1 MENVKGILSST
12 VAGGGVFERIIQDLK
27 AVGMEDGGYKLLAL
41 TPSGENSWTS
51 IENIKPSDFIIRTEQ
66 HQVPQSR
73 HRVIVVGLRA
83 DIASKIVGS
92 KVTALLEQGETT
104 SVRNVLGGMP
114 ELRSGLSR
122 GDDEENWR
130 QAMQDATAQLLS
142 VSLNAGTAPERKKM
156 VGILKSVAKHH
167 GPRGKTPSRSSTDYD
182 VDGLGI
188 GMSETLRDFLLDEK
202 LPVLAQHT
210 ARGHMK
216 SDLVRYLFC
225 SAFSEVHNRSPKAA
239 DFPDELAPNHKSW
252 STGKFSDRFRV
263 QSWEKPSTTITS
275 HISKDGHYYIHPDP
289 KQCRSLT
296 VREAA
301 RLQTFPDNYFF
312 LGNRTQQYIQVGN
325 AVPPFLA
332 KQIAEALKRI
342 LP

>member
-1 MENVKGILSST
+1 MENVKGILSSA
-12 VAGGGVFERIIQDLK
+12 VAGGGVFGRIIQDLK
-27 AVGMEDGGYKLLAL
+27 QVGIEDGGYKLIAL

-51 IENIKPSDFIIRTEQ
+51 FGNIKPSDFIIRTEQ
-66 HQVPQSR
+66 HQIPQSR

-83 DIASKIVGS
+83 DIASTIVGPE
-92 KVTALLEQGETT
+92 VTALIDRCEAT

-122 GDDEENWR
+122 GDDEESWR
-130 QAMQDATAQLLS
+130 QAIQDATALLLS
-142 VSLNAGTAPERKKM
+142 VSLSAGTAPERKKM
-156 VGILKSVAKHH
+156 AGILKSVAGHH
-167 GPRGKTPSRSSTDYD
+167 GLPEEVPSRTSTNYD
-182 VDGLGI
+182 VGRLSEGI
-188 GMSETLRDFLLDEK
+188 PEALSDFLIDEK
-202 LPVLAQHT
+202 LTVLAQHT

-216 SDLVRYLFC
+216 SDLARYLFC

-252 STGKFSDRFRV
+252 STGKFTDRFRV
-263 QSWEKPSTTITS
+263 QGWEKPSTTITS

-312 LGNRTQQYIQVGN
+312 LGNRTQQYVQVGN